1 MTTGQLDTGR
11 AMILS
16 PGESFGAYTIIAPL
30 GRGGMGEVY
39 RARDNRLGRDV
50 ALKILP
56 DEAADDP
63 ESIRRFEQ
71 EARAASAL
79 NHPNI
84 VVIYETGEAT
94 PAGRDRPVRFLAME
108 LLDGEPLNA
117 LLMGGGLP
125 LKRALDYAVQ
135 IADGLSRAHESG
147 IVHRDLKPPN
157 IVVTRDGHLKIL
169 DFGLA
174 KLRPF
179 SAEDKTLEVS
189 SDPTLTSPGTL
200 LGTVGYMA
208 PEQVRS
214 ETATPASDQFGF
226 GCILFEMLTGQRPF
240 QRASPAETLSAILR
254 DEAPAIQ
261 DLNPN
266 VPAPLRWIV
275 ERCLSKSARDRYA
288 STRDMARDLQK
299 LRESASESSLRSLA
313 VSLKAPRRR
322 RAMRRA
328 GLVIL
333 LFAVAAG
340 GSFLLWEKLR
350 TNPPPTFERL
360 TYRHGVVWR
369 ALFAPRAGSILFTA
383 SWEGQPTRMYM
394 TLQETAGL
402 DRLLEAEPLVPMAF
416 SPDGSEVLV
425 LLEAFRVPHLLMSG
439 TLARMPAL
447 GGKPRRILEQASW
460 ADWSRS
466 GKLLAAVRHTGGE
479 RILELRDA
487 DGNGPHELFRTRGAI
502 SFVRF
507 SPDDQWIAFTHHPDV
522 SESAGEVRIV
532 RPDGTSARA
541 LTPVLEKCWGLDWN
555 PRTGE
560 IWFTGSQG
568 SQNLLWAITT
578 GGRRREV
585 YAFTDQLVLQ
595 SIQPESNRCLLT
607 SQKLRG
613 VLLVRS
619 EAIPARDMSWMRYT
633 RITDLSPDRKRLLF
647 YEDGTTARSGGAYIR
662 PIDGGDAVK
671 LSDWEPGR
679 FSPDGKWIVGLT
691 KDSPSRLT
699 LFPVEAG
706 ASRVLETPGMQAADP
721 SFLDAD
727 TMLFVGAANGVRR
740 VWRIRT
746 DGSGL
751 SLVGAQDCDL
761 PQPNPARNAFVCEGG
776 TGNRAIFVY
785 PMDGGPGRKLHELS
799 GGRRFWYAR
808 FNGRGDRIYAV
819 ASDREFFTLDAQTGR
834 VLAQETLPPPLEEG
848 YSELIDATLDSEAS
862 IQAYSLNL
870 YASHL
875 YLASGLR

>member
-1 MTTGQLDTGR
+1 MTTGPDSGR

-16 PGESFGAYTIIAPL
+16 PGESFGAYTILGPL

-56 DEAADDP
+56 DEGADDP
-63 ESIRRFEQ
+63 ERIRRFEQ

-108 LLDGEPLNA
+108 LLEGEPLNA
-117 LLMGGGLP
+117 ILMGGALP
-125 LKRALDYAVQ
+125 IRRTLDYACQ

-147 IVHRDLKPPN
+147 IVHRDLKPSN

-179 SAEDKTLEVS
+179 SAEDKTLEVTT
-189 SDPTLTSPGTL
+189 DPTLTSPGTL

-214 ETATPASDQFGF
+214 EPATPASDQFGF
-226 GCILFEMLTGQRPF
+226 GCILFEMLTGRRPF

-254 DEAPAIQ
+254 DEPPPIEA
-261 DLNPN
+261 LNPK

-275 ERCLSKSARDRYA
+275 ERCLSKTPRDRYA
-288 STRDMARDLQK
+288 STRDMARDLLK
-299 LRESASESSLRSLA
+299 LKEASTEAGFRSSISVALN
-313 VSLKAPRRR
+313 APRQR
-322 RAMRRA
+322 RALRLA
-328 GLVIL
+328 GAALL
-333 LFAVAAG
+333 LFLLAAG
-340 GSFLLWEKLR
+340 GSFLLWQKLR
-350 TNPPPTFERL
+350 TFPPPTFQRL
-360 TYRHGVVWR
+360 TFRHGVVWR
-369 ALFAPRAGSILFTA
+369 ALFAPSAGSILFTA
-383 SWEGQPTRMYM
+383 SWDGQPTRTYM
-394 TLQETAGL
+394 TLPETAGL

-425 LLEAFRVPHLLMSG
+425 LLEAFRVPHLLISG

-447 GGKPRRILEQASW
+447 GGKPRRILDQAGW

-466 GKLLAAVRHTGGE
+466 GKLLAVVRHANGE

-487 DGNGPHELFRTRGAI
+487 DGTQPRELFRTRGAI

-507 SPDDQWIAFTHHPDV
+507 SPDDRSIAFAHHPEV
-522 SESAGEVRIV
+522 TQSGGEVRIV
-532 RPDGTSARA
+532 GLDGKSARA
-541 LTPVLEKCWGLDWN
+541 VTPEIDSCWGLDWN
-555 PRTGE
+555 ARTGE
-560 IWFTGSQG
+560 IWFTGTQG
-568 SQNLLWAITT
+568 HRSFLWAVTAA
-578 GGRRREV
+578 GRRREV
-585 YAFTDQLVLQ
+585 YTFPEQLVLQ
-595 SIQPESNRCLLT
+595 SIQPASNRCLLT
-607 SQKLRG
+607 SEQQRG
-613 VLLVRS
+613 VLIVRS
-619 EAIPARDMSWMRYT
+619 AGGPARDLSWLSYT
-633 RITDLSPDRKRLLF
+633 RVTDLSPDRKRLLF
-647 YEDGTTARSGGAYIR
+647 VEEGPTPRTSGAYVR
-662 PIDGGDAVK
+662 SIDGGDAVK
-671 LSDWEPGR
+671 LSDWLPGR
-679 FSPDGKWIVGLT
+679 FSPDGNWVVGLT
-691 KDSPSRLT
+691 NELPRQLA

-706 ASRVLETPGMQAADP
+706 ASRLLATPGMEASDP

-727 TMLFVGAANGVRR
+727 TILFVGTASGARR

-751 SLVGAQDCDL
+751 SPVGAPDCDF
-761 PQPNPARNAFVCEGG
+761 PQPNPGRNALVCEGG
-776 TGNRAIFVY
+776 PGNRAIFLY

-799 GGRRFWYAR
+799 GARRFWYAR
-808 FNGRGDRIYAV
+808 FNARGDQIFAV
-819 ASDREFFTLDAQTGR
+819 ASDREFFTFDAQTGR
-834 VLAQETLPPPLEEG
+834 VVAQEILPTPQQEG
-848 YSELIDATLDSEAS
+848 YSELIDAIFDADAAT
-862 IQAYSLNL
+862 QAYSLNV